1 MLTFLVRD
9 SSSEISHRYFHLK
22 LMRVGAAEVPAS
34 AVRMLQRLNPDMSFS
49 LFLMSPDSYRSQR
62 GGQMRLV
69 VCRANGTIHPVFK
82 ETMIRTHVANL
93 INYLSSKNESRK
105 FLFTNFKQIF
115 ILRIILTTFKYLFFV
130 FYLLGSFF

>member
-1 MLTFLVRD
+1 
-9 SSSEISHRYFHLK
+9 
-22 LMRVGAAEVPAS
+22 
-34 AVRMLQRLNPDMSFS
+34 
-49 LFLMSPDSYRSQR
+49 
-62 GGQMRLV
+62 MRLV

-130 FYLLGSFF
+130 FYLLGSFFFEVQAEFVRNMIYKQSSFFS